1 MSKLRLVKKV
11 NTGLIFSLIFIFLI
25 NTGFGFENNIDSVSK
40 VGVDKENILWQKA
53 GEFSTRNRLN
63 CKNVLYLEYAQEQ
76 KANSAGTS
84 TSLAEVYLG
93 RIAQRHKAKRRIIGV
108 VSLAF
113 GTLYLFMG
121 ILLLPE
127 SEGGG
132 GLLMGS
138 GVVMGGLGIW
148 CLKARS
154 QAEKEFDSL
163 LRIEDIQEREKVGR
177 EALFSLADG
186 AKKGRILWG
195 IFSGIYSIYCF
206 AGRPFGTGN
215 HEDANGEEEGLKYYN
230 EYIGSIFGAVTLYN
244 FLVKS
249 GEEKALQRYLKE
261 SGRENRTEIRLGI
274 DPYGN
279 GKIVLLFSF

>member
-1 MSKLRLVKKV
+1 MSKLRLVQKI
-11 NTGLIFSLIFIFLI
+11 NTGLIFSLIFVFLI
-25 NTGFGFENNIDSVSK
+25 NTGFAFENNIGNISK
-40 VGVDKENILWQKA
+40 AGVDKENILWQKA
-53 GEFSTRNRLN
+53 EEFPRPNRLN
-63 CKNVLYLEYAQEQ
+63 CKNVLSLEYAQEQ

-84 TSLAEVYLG
+84 TSLAEVYFG

-108 VSLAF
+108 GSLAF

-127 SEGGG
+127 SGGGG

-163 LRIEDIQEREKVGR
+163 LKIEDIQERERVGR
-177 EALFSLADG
+177 EALFSFADK
-186 AKKGRILWG
+186 AQRGRILSAISCG
-195 IFSGIYSIYCF
+195 ALAIYF
-206 AGRPFGTGN
+206 FVARPYKSLENKDKDGDI
-215 HEDANGEEEGLKYYN
+215 EMMEYYDVL
-230 EYIGSIFGAVTLYN
+230 IGSIFGAVTLYN

-261 SGRENRTEIRLGI
+261 NGRENRTEIRLGI